1 MQKVRLADIAQRLG
15 VSTVTVHNALSG
27 RKGVSDQMRAKILKT
42 AKEMGYESAP
52 ASKKKKETEKVWN
65 IGVLIAENYL
75 AQHATYYW
83 KMYQEFAL
91 AAVEKQCYTTIE
103 ALKKDAEVN
112 TLEIPDAFRGKN
124 VDALAVIG
132 EIDTRYLQKLRQ
144 EMQMPL
150 VFLDFYNVEIANDAV
165 VADNFHAM
173 YQMTE
178 LLFAQGLEDLAFVG
192 SIDATSSIM
201 DRFCGFMKAMITHHK
216 TIADEWMI
224 RDRDEM
230 GNIRFELPEYMPQ
243 AFVCN
248 CDLIAG
254 MLIAKLEAAGYR
266 VPEDI
271 SVVGFDNFTYP
282 GYTKTKIT
290 TYEVDMKAMTKKA
303 LDKILKQLRSPGRSR
318 SMDVISG
325 HIRWKNSVKMK

>member
-1 MQKVRLADIAQRLG
+1 MQKVRLADIAQQLG

-42 AKEMGYESAP
+42 AKEMGYEASSA
-52 ASKKKKETEKVWN
+52 KKKKETEKAWN

-103 ALKKDAEVN
+103 ALKKDAEIH
-112 TLEIPDAFRGKN
+112 TLEIPDAFRGNK

-132 EIDTRYLQKLRQ
+132 EIDTRYIQKLRQ
-144 EMQMPL
+144 QMQIPL
-150 VFLDFYNVEIANDAV
+150 VFLDFYNYEIASDAV

-178 LLFAQGLEDLAFVG
+178 LLFAQGLEDLAFIG

-201 DRFCGFMKAMITHHK
+201 DRFCGFMKAMIAHHK
-216 TIADEWMI
+216 TVADEWMI

-230 GNIRFELPEYMPQ
+230 GNIGFELPQYMPQ

-254 MLIAKLEAAGYR
+254 MLIAKLKAAGYR

-271 SVVGFDNFTYP
+271 SVVGFDNFVYL
-282 GYTKTKIT
+282 GYTDMKIT
-290 TYEVDMKAMTKKA
+290 TYEVDMKAMTKTA
-303 LDKILKQLRSPGRSR
+303 LDKILKQLRAPGRSR